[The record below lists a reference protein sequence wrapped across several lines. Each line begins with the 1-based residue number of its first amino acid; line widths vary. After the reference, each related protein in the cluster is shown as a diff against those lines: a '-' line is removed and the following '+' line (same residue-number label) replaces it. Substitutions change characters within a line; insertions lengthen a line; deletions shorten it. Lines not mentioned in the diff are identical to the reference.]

1 MCVEGDLVLKEL
13 PPVMPALSLRDGLL
27 VWAVAISFG
36 LVGGIVA
43 GIFFVGYHL
52 RAAAG
57 AVRAVTRNRLT

>member
-1 MCVEGDLVLKEL
+1 
-13 PPVMPALSLRDGLL
+13 LRDSFL
-27 VWAVAISFG
+27 VWAVAIAFG

-57 AVRAVTRNRLT
+57 ALRAVTRHRLT